1 MSIQKMNRI
10 LIAATAA
17 TLLFSSFSSEAIA
30 EQPEDAWITTK
41 AKTELLTDDL
51 VNGIGIRVDTFDARV
66 SLYGKVETEAQKA
79 QAERRV
85 RSVKGVVDVRN
96 LLVVVP
102 EAARKATKLEDSAIK
117 SEVER
122 SLKTDPG
129 LADSSIRV
137 KSVDKGLV
145 LLSGKATTLTAH
157 RRAITRARRVE
168 GVQRVASEI
177 ESPDELADIEI
188 WNDAKAGA
196 VETSAFSDA
205 WITTKAKLSLMKDA
219 GMSPMA
225 VHVDT
230 EDGIVT
236 LFGTV
241 NSAAE
246 KTRAAAEVAN
256 LDGVK
261 HVTNELQIVPA
272 AAAAGVAESDDRV
285 TAAVRK
291 RLDGRASLDDS
302 NLKVET
308 AKGVVRLTGDVASHR
323 DHLTALTTARGTPG
337 VTSIIDDI
345 ELQTAPM

>member
-1 MSIQKMNRI
+1 MNRI
-10 LIAATAA
+10 LVTVAATTFLLA
-17 TLLFSSFSSEAIA
+17 THAFA

-51 VNGIGIRVDTFDARV
+51 VNGIGIRVDTFDAHV
-66 SLYGKVETEAQKA
+66 SLYGKVATEAQRA
-79 QAERRV
+79 QAEKRV
-85 RSVKGVVDVRN
+85 RSIKGVVDVRN

-102 EAARKATKLEDSAIK
+102 EAARKATKLEDAAIK

-122 SLKTDPG
+122 SLKSDAG

-137 KSVDKGLV
+137 KSVNKGLV
-145 LLSGKATTLTAH
+145 VLSGNAKTLTAH
-157 RRAITRARRVE
+157 RRAITRARRVD

-177 ESPDELADIEI
+177 KSPDELADIEI
-188 WNDAKAGA
+188 WYDAKGDAA
-196 VETSAFSDA
+196 QKSAFSDT
-205 WITTKAKLSLMKDA
+205 WITTKAKLSLMTDA

-241 NSAAE
+241 NSQAE
-246 KTRAAAEVAN
+246 KTRAEAEVAN

-261 HVTNELQIVPA
+261 HVANELQIVPV

-291 RLDGRASLDDS
+291 RLDGRTSLDDS

-323 DHLTALTTARGTPG
+323 DRMTALTTARSTPG
-337 VTSIIDDI
+337 VKSIIDDI
-345 ELQTAPM
+345 ELKSAPM